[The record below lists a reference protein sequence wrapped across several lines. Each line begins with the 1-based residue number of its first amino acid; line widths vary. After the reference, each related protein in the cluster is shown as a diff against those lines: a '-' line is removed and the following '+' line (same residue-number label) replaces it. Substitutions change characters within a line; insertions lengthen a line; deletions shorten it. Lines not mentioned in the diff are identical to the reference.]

1 LSVTVKRDPGLC
13 VLQLEGEIDI
23 RGAAELKQALL
34 EALTGTEGTA
44 LQIDLSQTTVMDI
57 TALQLLWAAGRE
69 AEQKQIVFSVAEPAP
84 EEIAAI
90 IRGAGFE
97 KLLTLPRESP
107 ASLSSGRS
115 SCP

>member
-1 LSVTVKRDPGLC
+1 LKRDLGLC

-34 EALTGTEGTA
+34 EALTATEGAA
-44 LQIDLSQTTVMDI
+44 LRIDLAQTTVMDI
-57 TALQLLWAAGRE
+57 TALQLLWAAARD
-69 AEQKQIVFSVAEPAP
+69 AEQKEIAFSVAEPAP
-84 EEIAAI
+84 EGIVAI

-97 KLLTLPRESP
+97 KLLRLPRESP
-107 ASLSSGRS
+107 ASPGSGPS